1 MEHMVSNRV
10 RSSFNATIRVDLL
23 VTFFII
29 GENKVGNNIKFPSI
43 QNLSVV
49 FSSEGDLDTVS

>member
-29 GENKVGNNIKFPSI
+29 GENKVGNNIKIPSI

-49 FSSEGDLDTVS
+49 FSSEGDSDTVS